1 VRLGADD
8 DQLGPLLLRDPA
20 EVLGRIADRDP
31 AVGLRDALL
40 GQHPI
45 DEAHAT
51 RPGLAPG
58 GGRERRILDHVYR
71 EEAHV
76 QAPREP
82 GGGAQRLLRPRGLV
96 DRAHDRLGA
105 HGVLLPVS
113 WRTVVAPGAAG
124 HPVGS
129 ASAGGRRPNWGR
141 DLIARSPADRK
152 TGGDPR
158 SRGGVMGGTIVCGVT
173 DTAGSRAAAELAAAL
188 AARLGLRLVLVHVS
202 EDDAAAAVTAE
213 EARVIQGRPAQALA
227 EVADEEGAD
236 LIVLGSSAAGL
247 GRRLLRSGLARELD
261 AATDVPIL
269 VAPPST
275 RARSGRR
282 LALAAGP
289 GGR

>member
-1 VRLGADD
+1 
-8 DQLGPLLLRDPA
+8 
-20 EVLGRIADRDP
+20 
-31 AVGLRDALL
+31 
-40 GQHPI
+40 
-45 DEAHAT
+45 
-51 RPGLAPG
+51 
-58 GGRERRILDHVYR
+58 
-71 EEAHV
+71 
-76 QAPREP
+76 
-82 GGGAQRLLRPRGLV
+82 
-96 DRAHDRLGA
+96 
-105 HGVLLPVS
+105 
-113 WRTVVAPGAAG
+113 
-124 HPVGS
+124 
-129 ASAGGRRPNWGR
+129 
-141 DLIARSPADRK
+141 
-152 TGGDPR
+152 
-158 SRGGVMGGTIVCGVT
+158 MGGTIVCGVT